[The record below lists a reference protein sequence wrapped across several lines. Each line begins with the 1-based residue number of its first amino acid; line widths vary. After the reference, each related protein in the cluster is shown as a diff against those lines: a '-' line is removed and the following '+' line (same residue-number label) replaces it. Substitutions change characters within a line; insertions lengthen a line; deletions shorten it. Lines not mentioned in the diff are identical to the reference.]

1 MRLEDLIGNNVV
13 RTQAIKLGD
22 YMDTSYMHY
31 PVYVKKYDGYTHT
44 AVVTD
49 FNNGYGAILGSEW
62 LDDNWQ
68 PAGNIDQY
76 KKPEYDKLYH
86 IIKIGSKGRLDN
98 MQSMVDKSRTI
109 TTKAG
114 DPRIFN
120 SAKGLVGKNN
130 DDIDNEI
137 IESLKSKVDDIVNGK
152 DRNGDDDLLSNILML
167 HKLQSMGVTPEE
179 PVEDS
184 LIELNFPPMDC
195 EDTAMCMELVSA
207 CFKPHSN
214 MIGIEING
222 DDGELSRMVIRV
234 HDNKITIE
242 DDWDSMYSYSGD
254 RVIIRNKV
262 SNVFYEN
269 IKKLVKQGTTV
280 VPDISTIMMADAAL
294 GSTTEELLYHMR
306 NLKDGDS
313 IICAS
318 GSVIYTI
325 QIDSKNRKVN
335 FTKNNDSFI
344 KVLDDQVANNRN
356 SATYFM
362 IFSDKCAKEF
372 DELISEMP
380 F

>member
-120 SAKGLVGKNN
+120 SAKGPVGKNN

-167 HKLQSMGVTPEE
+167 HKLQLMGVTPEE

-214 MIGIEING
+214 MIGIEIDG

-242 DDWDSMYSYSGD
+242 DDWDSIYSYSGD

-294 GSTTEELLYHMR
+294 GSTTEELLYHMK

-313 IICAS
+313 IVCAS
-318 GSVIYTI
+318 GSDIYTI
-325 QIDSKNRKVN
+325 QVDNKNEKVN
-335 FTKNNDSFI
+335 FTKANVEFI
-344 KVLDDQVANNRN
+344 RVLDNQVANNRN

-372 DELISEMP
+372 DKLINEMP

>member
-120 SAKGLVGKNN
+120 SAKGPVGKNN

-167 HKLQSMGVTPEE
+167 HKLQLMGVTPEE

-195 EDTAMCMELVSA
+195 EDTAYCMELVKN

-214 MIGIEING
+214 MIGIEIDG
-222 DDGELSRMVIRV
+222 DDGELSRMAIRV

-242 DDWDSMYSYSGD
+242 DDWDSIYSYSGD

-280 VPDISTIMMADAAL
+280 VPDISTIMMADVAL
-294 GSTTEELLYHMR
+294 GSTTEELLYHMK

-313 IICAS
+313 IVCAS
-318 GSVIYTI
+318 GSDIYTI
-325 QIDSKNRKVN
+325 QVDNKNEKVN
-335 FTKNNDSFI
+335 FTKANVEFI
-344 KVLDDQVANNRN
+344 RVLDNQVANNRN

-372 DELISEMP
+372 DKLINEMP

>member
-120 SAKGLVGKNN
+120 SAKGSVGKNN

-167 HKLQSMGVTPEE
+167 HKLQLMGVTPEE

-222 DDGELSRMVIRV
+222 DDGELSRMAIRV

-242 DDWDSMYSYSGD
+242 DDWDSIYSYSGD

-313 IICAS
+313 IVCAS
-318 GSVIYTI
+318 GSDIYTI

-344 KVLDDQVANNRN
+344 KVLDGQVANNRN